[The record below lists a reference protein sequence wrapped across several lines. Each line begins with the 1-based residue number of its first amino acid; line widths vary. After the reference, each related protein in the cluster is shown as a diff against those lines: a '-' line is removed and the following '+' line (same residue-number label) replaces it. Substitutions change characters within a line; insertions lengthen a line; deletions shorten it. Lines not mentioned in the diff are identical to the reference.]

1 MANSPQAKKRVRTNT
16 TRARINAARR
26 SRVRTFLKKVD
37 LAIVGGDQASAT
49 QALRTAQS
57 ELMRGVVR
65 GVFKKNTAA
74 RTISRLNA
82 RIKGMEA

>member
-1 MANSPQAKKRVRTNT
+1 MANSPQAKKRVRTNA

-37 LAIVGGDQASAT
+37 LAVAGGDQAAANE
-49 QALRTAQS
+49 ALKSAQS
-57 ELMRGVVR
+57 ELMRSVSR

-74 RTISRLNA
+74 RTVSRLNA
-82 RIKGMEA
+82 RVKAMSA

>member
-37 LAIVGGDQASAT
+37 AVVASGDQAAAT
-49 QALRTAQS
+49 AAFKVAQS
-57 ELMRGVVR
+57 ELMRGVSR
-65 GVFKKNTAA
+65 GVFNKNMAS
-74 RTISRLNA
+74 RTVSRMNA
-82 RIKGMEA
+82 RVKAMSA

>member
-1 MANSPQAKKRVRTNT
+1 MANSPQAKKRVRTNS

-37 LAIVGGDQASAT
+37 LACQAGDQSAAND
-49 QALRTAQS
+49 ALRVAQS
-57 ELMRGVVR
+57 ELMRGVSR

-74 RTISRLNA
+74 RIVSRLNA
-82 RIKGMEA
+82 RVKALSA

>member
-1 MANSPQAKKRVRTNT
+1 MANSPQAKKRVRTNA

-37 LAIVGGDQASAT
+37 LAIVGGDQVSAT

-57 ELMRGVVR
+57 ELMRGVAR

-82 RIKGMEA
+82 RVKGMGA

>member
-1 MANSPQAKKRVRTNT
+1 MANSPQAKKRVRTNA

-37 LAIVGGDQASAT
+37 LAVAAGDQSA
-49 QALRTAQS
+49 AMAAFRVAES
-57 ELMRGVVR
+57 ELMRSVSR

-74 RTISRLNA
+74 RTVSRMNA
-82 RIKGMEA
+82 RIKALSA